1 MTGQAAGFLIRHTFT
16 GENAAR
22 SGLNRLTQICE
33 TVLSGQDKWWY
44 AWNEVELALPDILTD
59 PAQFYHE
66 PAWERI
72 VVFSRLLEV
81 RLQRLS
87 DMWAEV
93 VILTEDPALRQQLA
107 GPQAEVTDFRV
118 IRDSTRFL
126 AFSRLSLRTGEKQV
140 RVAWGAVRFP
150 RVVQTGLSPDP
161 SKTSEL
167 PSIQVKQ
174 YYNDSGELVVTRY
187 VAWGDRGGSGEHQQG
202 VSR

>member
-1 MTGQAAGFLIRHTFT
+1 MNSEAAGFLVRHTFT

-22 SGLNRLTQICE
+22 SGLDRLTQICE

-44 AWNEVELALPDILTD
+44 AWNEVELALPDILTG

-66 PAWERI
+66 PAWDRI

-93 VILTEDPALRQQLA
+93 VILTEDPALKQQLA
-107 GPQAEVTDFRV
+107 GPQAEVTEFRAV
-118 IRDSTRFL
+118 GNSRRFL
-126 AFSRLSLRTGEKQV
+126 AFSRLSLRTAERRVK
-140 RVAWGAVRFP
+140 VAWGAVRFP

-161 SKTSEL
+161 SKMSEM
-167 PSIQVKQ
+167 PPVQVKQ
-174 YYNDSGELVVTRY
+174 YYNASGELVVTRY
-187 VAWGDRGGSGEHQQG
+187 VAWGAWGDSGEHQQG
-202 VSR
+202 VAR